1 MKKGLALLLS
11 LAMILTFA
19 LAACG
24 GGGGNGDVADSK
36 YVGTWKPDKLSFAGE
51 SEDIGDDFTLTLS
64 ADGTGTFNSVDEDG
78 NEEVSNITWSLTS
91 DGFKTQGDA
100 KMTFKDDG
108 DAIVTKIL
116 GAELR
121 FVKASE
127 DDEEVVDYI
136 DGAAYGYAGDDPV
149 EAACYQYM
157 AEVIGPQYAEAEI
170 SIPTVI
176 IVHEDLTPE
185 DEVLVYGDF
194 WVENYNIEGDTLKNV
209 SGGNHPGCMHVSKSD
224 YTVTAFDQVEDG
236 GNFESSAKEIFG
248 DAYDDFM
255 KVYGDSEAREE
266 NRKITV
272 SDYVNLN
279 SLDIKYYQDEGWD
292 PVELYH
298 APGAE

>member
-1 MKKGLALLLS
+1 M
-11 LAMILTFA
+11 
-19 LAACG
+19 
-24 GGGGNGDVADSK
+24 
-36 YVGTWKPDKLSFAGE
+36 
-51 SEDIGDDFTLTLS
+51 GDDFTLTLS

-127 DDEEVVDYI
+127 DGEEVVDYI

-157 AEVIGPQYAEAEI
+157 VEEIAPQYSEAEI

-176 IVHEDLTPE
+176 IVHEDFTPE

-194 WVENYNIEGDTLKNV
+194 WVENYNVDGDTLKSV

-224 YTVTAFDQVEDG
+224 YTVTAFDAVADG
-236 GNFESSAKEIFG
+236 GDFESSAKEIFG
-248 DAYDDFM
+248 EHYEDFM
-255 KVYGDSEAREE
+255 KVYGDSDARAE

-279 SLDIKYYQDEGWD
+279 HLDIKYYQDEGWD

-298 APGAE
+298 SAE